1 MIKKLAFV
9 SALGLVVAPFATVH
23 ATESGPGCGIGT
35 MVFSGKTGVAN
46 HLMAAT
52 TNDILLGSSSVT
64 SGTFGCDSTQQ
75 VLNENNRE
83 RFVVHNLDSLTIDAA
98 KGQGEYLAA
107 LAGVMGISETDKD
120 GFYNL
125 TQQNYDIIFGKSDVN
140 AVEVL
145 ASLDK
150 ILAEDANF
158 AKYIQ

>member
-9 SALGLVVAPFATVH
+9 SALGLVVAPFATVQ

-35 MVFSGKTGVAN
+35 MVFSGKSGMAN

-52 TNDILLGSSSVT
+52 TNDMLLGSSSIT
-64 SGTFGCDSTQQ
+64 SGSFGCDSTQQ

-107 LAGVMGISETDKD
+107 LAGFMGINDADKD
-120 GFYNL
+120 GFYSL
-125 TQQNYDIIFGKSDVN
+125 TQRNYDAIFGKSDTS
-140 AVEVL
+140 AVDVL

-150 ILAEDANF
+150 VLAADANF
-158 AKYIQ
+158 AKYIP